1 MGAATNHN
9 SKVPR
14 SSMRFRSTFLALALT
29 IALPLLGAAPAGYAP
44 PVVVV
49 YPLTS
54 TGGTTRNEAGSDIAV
69 LLATR
74 LAQLG
79 GITVAPPTPG
89 TQRADYLTAAL
100 KEGADYYITG
110 SIAPVGGEVSVIA
123 QVVSTY
129 SGTIVYSA
137 STLARTYGEAVA
149 NADDIDHAIL
159 NHAGRSLAALDAPPP
174 PAASPT
180 PNANNGVGVNILSVL
195 RRHKRVKP
203 TPRPTTSS
211 PAVAAAG
218 SAPNSAAVAAAA
230 GAAAAKPA
238 SAPGSRAL
246 VVMTG
251 GTADDAARLRAT
263 DALVAALAK
272 AGVHSALL
280 PVSADTVAVH
290 AKDLCAA
297 NPGAS
302 TFYAG
307 TLALGHDAKGS
318 ANVQYDVT
326 AYDCAGAVVRQQH
339 QSEPAGKRG
348 GIDAAIATAATRAA
362 TAFTRG
368 TKS

>member
-1 MGAATNHN
+1 
-9 SKVPR
+9 
-14 SSMRFRSTFLALALT
+14 MRFRSPFLALVLALSF
-29 IALPLLGAAPAGYAP
+29 ALPLLGAAPAGYAP

-54 TGGTTRNEAGSDIAV
+54 TGGTTRNQAGSDIAV

-79 GITVAPPTPG
+79 GLTVKPPTPG
-89 TQRADYLTAAL
+89 TQRADFLTAAL
-100 KEGADYYITG
+100 NEGADYYITG

-159 NHAGRSLAALDAPPP
+159 SHAGRSLAALDAPPP
-174 PAASPT
+174 PAPSPT
-180 PNANNGVGVNILSVL
+180 PNAKNGVGVNILSVL
-195 RRHKRVKP
+195 GRHKRAKATP
-203 TPRPTTSS
+203 TPASS
-211 PAVAAAG
+211 PAVAVA
-218 SAPNSAAVAAAA
+218 SAP
-230 GAAAAKPA
+230 AAKPA

-246 VVMTG
+246 VIMTG
-251 GTADDAARLRAT
+251 GTADDAARVRAT
-263 DALVAALAK
+263 NALVAALAK
-272 AGVHSALL
+272 AGVQSALL
-280 PVSADTVAVH
+280 PVNADTVTSH

-307 TLALGHDAKGS
+307 TLALGHDAKG
-318 ANVQYDVT
+318 AADVQYDVT
-326 AYDCAGAVVRQQH
+326 AYDCAGTVVRQQH

-348 GIDAAIATAATRAA
+348 GIDAAIAAAATRAA
-362 TAFTRG
+362 SAFTRG
-368 TKS
+368 TRS